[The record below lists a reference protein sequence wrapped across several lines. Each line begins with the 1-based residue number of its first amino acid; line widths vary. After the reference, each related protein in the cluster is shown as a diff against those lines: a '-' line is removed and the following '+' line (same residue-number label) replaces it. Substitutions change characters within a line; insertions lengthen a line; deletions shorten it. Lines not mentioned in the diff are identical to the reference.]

1 MSPARVWGAPQRRQP
16 IPRKAAPGAHR
27 TRQGG
32 RNRAAACRA
41 AARPSRAGHR
51 PAGRSAGRI
60 LAGLVETAFKALFAA
75 YEARCLVAGAAPKTK
90 RAVGI
95 ALDDRFDKTKG
106 GDVAYFARPCLA
118 TVAA

>member
-1 MSPARVWGAPQRRQP
+1 MPVRRMSPARVWGAPQRRQP

-32 RNRAAACRA
+32 RAT
-41 AARPSRAGHR
+41 
-51 PAGRSAGRI
+51 AGRI